1 MTLSDFEIEIIEQYE
16 TQTPFEVM
24 RTSNLPFDIN
34 PEEYIVLSILLKKHD
49 RTELLDDCLDFLTE
63 IRNRFEHK
71 EYYDNVNVCIN
82 MMTYTAIYAVV
93 EEGKND
99 PDEYY
104 PPVSEIVDEE
114 MELKEVPKS
123 VEKYITYLIYLIH
136 K

>member
-114 MELKEVPKS
+114 MELSGVPKS
-123 VEKYITYLIYLIH
+123 VKKYITYLISLIH

>member
-16 TQTPFEVM
+16 TQTPFELM

-34 PEEYIVLSILLKKHD
+34 PEEYIVLSILLKKSN
-49 RTELLDDCLDFLTE
+49 RTELLDDLLDFLTE
-63 IRNRFEHK
+63 VRNRFEHK
-71 EYYDNVNVCIN
+71 ESYESVNVCIN

-99 PDEYY
+99 TEEYY

-123 VEKYITYLIYLIH
+123 VEKYITYLISLIH